1 MLVTHRQCMTP
12 VAAGNTNPVTLISYS
27 FVGLGLQC
35 ANMSKSNEANS
46 PQHEEFESMLLIA
59 HYYAARS
66 AAMGNKST
74 ESIAAK
80 LSVSLLRHTDIIP
93 ADKAFFEAGL
103 MTKVSYM
110 FPTSNRFSFL

>member
-1 MLVTHRQCMTP
+1 
-12 VAAGNTNPVTLISYS
+12 
-27 FVGLGLQC
+27 
-35 ANMSKSNEANS
+35 
-46 PQHEEFESMLLIA
+46 MLLIA

-93 ADKAFFEAGL
+93 ADKAFFEAGV
-103 MTKVSYM
+103 MTKVCYIFHISNT
-110 FPTSNRFSFL
+110 FCLPFKLLQNNLLTLPFTSQTIGWENMAFVFLNRYLDLVEVCQLRFK